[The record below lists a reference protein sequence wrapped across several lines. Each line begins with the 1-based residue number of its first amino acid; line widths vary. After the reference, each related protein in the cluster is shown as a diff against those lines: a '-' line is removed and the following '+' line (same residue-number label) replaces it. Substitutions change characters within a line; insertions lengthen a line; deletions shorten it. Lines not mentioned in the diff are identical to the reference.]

1 VLHTDGYYR
10 LNTKAGIVIDVA
22 YFDSLAGEGER
33 QARSGDFAAA
43 AKAYSRALCLYRG
56 DLCVAKDAH
65 SILERERL
73 RTLYLALLARLAD
86 YHFANGDYDACL
98 KATLDLLT
106 HDPCREDGHR
116 IAMRCHVR
124 RGERAQAL
132 RQYELCKAVLR
143 AEFDTQ
149 PEPSTTTL
157 FDQVRL
163 DPGSI

>member
-10 LNTKAGIVIDVA
+10 LNTEAGIGIDVA
-22 YFDSLAGEGER
+22 CFDSLVGEGER
-33 QARSGDFAAA
+33 QARSGDVAAA

-65 SILERERL
+65 EILERERL
-73 RTLYLALLARLAD
+73 RTLYLTLLARLAD
-86 YHFANGDYDACL
+86 YHFAKGDYDACL
-98 KATLDLLT
+98 KTTLDLLT
-106 HDPCREDGHR
+106 QDPCREDGHR

-132 RQYELCKAVLR
+132 RQYELCKAILR
-143 AEFDTQ
+143 AEFDTK
-149 PEPSTTTL
+149 PEPSTTDL